1 MWNGN
6 YGRFMFSTV
15 PLAILEICNVILF
28 IKTVVHCL
36 QVKREID
43 KMNDTRAK
51 GEKQKK
57 FNTFKDRFGL
67 LLKLFIVMGISFLF
81 EVVSTFYDF
90 KGSESTAI
98 IEQIWD
104 IFNCLHG
111 LFIFMIFLLKRKTL
125 EKLKVITKFSN
136 PTTDIVNLP

>member
-1 MWNGN
+1 
-6 YGRFMFSTV
+6 MFSTV

-57 FNTFKDRFGL
+57 FNTFKDR
-67 LLKLFIVMGISFLF
+67 
-81 EVVSTFYDF
+81 
-90 KGSESTAI
+90 
-98 IEQIWD
+98 
-104 IFNCLHG
+104 
-111 LFIFMIFLLKRKTL
+111 
-125 EKLKVITKFSN
+125 
-136 PTTDIVNLP
+136 